1 VNLRPAAGALG
12 LLLLTFATPA
22 WSQTYPIATEPPHTT
37 DRTVLRGIAV
47 EREIHERFLR
57 GLAAESRHAWKD
69 AVTEFSRIVALDPG
83 EPKGST
89 AHYDLAIAQAQ
100 LGDYAAATTNLEEA
114 LKRDPGF
121 TAAAANLVTVA
132 VMTGDLATARSAAD
146 RFVKLA
152 PASARARY
160 SRGLVALQTGDL
172 ITARADFIVLIA
184 SDPAYA
190 IAHYDLAM
198 VEMKAERFDSAVPEL
213 ERALALSPGY
223 ARARFALAV
232 IFVREGRRADA
243 LAAFSRVAQDAS
255 DDALRSTAIDMR
267 NRLQARQ

>member
-1 VNLRPAAGALG
+1 MNLRSAAGALG
-12 LLLLTFATPA
+12 LIITLATPVS
-22 WSQTYPIATEPPHTT
+22 SQTYPTATEPPRTT
-37 DRTVLRGIAV
+37 DRSVLRGIAV

-57 GLAAESRHAWKD
+57 GLAAEDRRAWKD
-69 AVTEFSRIVALDPG
+69 AIAEFSHIVAYNPA

-100 LGDYAAATTNLEEA
+100 IGDYTAAATNFEEA

-132 VMTGDLATARSAAD
+132 IMAGDLTTARSAAD
-146 RFVKLA
+146 RFVRLA

-160 SRGLVALQTGDL
+160 SRGLVALRTGDL
-172 ITARADFIVLIA
+172 ATARADFLALIA

-198 VEMKAERFDSAVPEL
+198 VEMNAERFDSAVPEL
-213 ERALALSPGY
+213 ERALQLSPGY

-232 IFVREGRRADA
+232 IFARQGRRADA
-243 LAAFSRVAQDAS
+243 VAAFSRAAQDAS
-255 DDALRSTAIDMR
+255 DDTLRSTAIDLR
-267 NRLQARQ
+267 NRLQVPQ